1 MAHAA
6 LWLSLRGIHRAPSS
20 KPIAAP
26 LSASRHNRSHSMTIS
41 FWRRALAVVALGLSA
56 AWAQAGQ
63 SDCGNAELPRLSFVQ
78 FASPNIATSPPS
90 LLTIK
95 GKLSLPQQR
104 DHHLGC
110 TAANGRKL
118 PAVVILHG
126 SAGVDSRGDF
136 YEAALN
142 AAGIATLQIDMWEAR
157 GIGGGADRPAA
168 PIFTLPDAFSALAF
182 LAARPDI
189 DAARIGVLGFSWGGV
204 NSLGTAE
211 LYYKQLFSQL
221 SGGRQ
226 FKAHAAHYPV
236 CYAANAVIPGL
247 PPPADLGTRFLTL
260 TGAPVLVQLGSLD
273 GYDNGA
279 DNCEALAAAVG
290 PANTVEVVEYPGA
303 EHAFDRLMVPIVV
316 NDPFG
321 NEGSYFATGIVPQ
334 VTLSPDVEQAYA
346 ARARVVQFF
355 LRNL

>member
-1 MAHAA
+1 MTTS
-6 LWLSLRGIHRAPSS
+6 LWL
-20 KPIAAP
+20 
-26 LSASRHNRSHSMTIS
+26 
-41 FWRRALAVVALGLSA
+41 RALAMAALGLGS
-56 AWAQAGQ
+56 AWAQAAPP
-63 SDCGNAELPRLSFVQ
+63 DCGHADVPRVSFVQ
-78 FASPNIATSPPS
+78 FASANLATSPPS

-95 GKLSLPQQR
+95 GKLSLPQPR

-126 SAGVDSRGDF
+126 SSGVDSRGDF

-157 GIGGGADRPAA
+157 GVGSATGRPAA
-168 PIFTLPDAFSALAF
+168 PILTLPDAYSALAF
-182 LAARPDI
+182 LGARPDI

-204 NSLGTAE
+204 NSLASAE
-211 LYYKQLFSQL
+211 RLYTGLFG
-221 SGGRQ
+221 GGRQ
-226 FKAHAAHYPV
+226 FKAHVAHYPV

-247 PPPADLGTRFLTL
+247 PSPAQLGTQVLNL
-260 TGAPVLVQLGSLD
+260 TGAPVLVQVGSLD

-279 DNCEALAAAVG
+279 ARCRALAQAVNPTNG
-290 PANTVEVVEYPGA
+290 NAVEVVEAPGA
-303 EHAFDRLMVPIVV
+303 HHAFDRLMVPIVV

-334 VTLSPDVEQAYA
+334 VTLSPDVVQAHA
-346 ARARVVQFF
+346 ARQRVVRFF
-355 LRNL
+355 GRNL

>member
-1 MAHAA
+1 MTSFLWRLA
-6 LWLSLRGIHRAPSS
+6 LVVLALGMG
-20 KPIAAP
+20 
-26 LSASRHNRSHSMTIS
+26 SAS
-41 FWRRALAVVALGLSA
+41 
-56 AWAQAGQ
+56 AWAG
-63 SDCGNAELPRLSFVQ
+63 DLKCGNDELPRLSFVQ
-78 FASPNIATSPPS
+78 FPSPNIATSPPS

-157 GIGGGADRPAA
+157 GIGGGADRPGA
-168 PIFTLPDAFSALAF
+168 PIFTLQDAFSALAF
-182 LAARPDI
+182 LAAQPDI

-211 LYYKQLFSQL
+211 LLYNQLFG
-221 SGGRQ
+221 GGRR
-226 FKAHAAHYPV
+226 FKAHVAHYPV

-247 PPPADLGTRFLTL
+247 PPPAQLGTQFLNL

-279 DNCEALAAAVG
+279 EHCDALAAAVD

-334 VTLSPDVEQAYA
+334 VTLSPDVGQAYA

>member
-1 MAHAA
+1 MT
-6 LWLSLRGIHRAPSS
+6 
-20 KPIAAP
+20 
-26 LSASRHNRSHSMTIS
+26 ASY
-41 FWRRALAVVALGLSA
+41 WRRALAVAALALGSG
-56 AWAQAGQ
+56 WAQASQPG
-63 SDCGNAELPRLSFVQ
+63 CGNAELPRLSFVQ
-78 FASPNIATSPPS
+78 FTSPNIATSPPS

-110 TAANGRKL
+110 TPANGRKL

-157 GIGGGADRPAA
+157 GISGGADRPAA
-168 PIFTLPDAFSALAF
+168 PIFTLPDAYSALAF

-204 NSLGTAE
+204 NSLATAE
-211 LYYKQLFSQL
+211 LLYTGTFG
-221 SGGRQ
+221 GGRR
-226 FKAHAAHYPV
+226 FKAHVAHYPV
-236 CYAANAVIPGL
+236 CYAFNTAIPGQ
-247 PPPADLGTRFLTL
+247 PSPAQLGTQFLNL
-260 TGAPVLVQLGSLD
+260 TSAPVLVQLGSLD

-279 DNCEALAAAVG
+279 ENCDALAAAVN

-303 EHAFDRLMVPIVV
+303 QHAFDRLMVPIVV
-316 NDPFG
+316 SDLFG
-321 NEGSYFATGIVPQ
+321 NEGSYFVTGIVPQ
-334 VTLSPDVEQAYA
+334 VTLAPDVAQAYA
-346 ARARVVQFF
+346 ARERAVRFF
-355 LRNL
+355 LRSL